1 MLGEKSRT
9 ALLSAVL
16 GLTENAFNDSI
27 ENFAVGEF
35 QITTITQEIEDL
47 ETEKMIPIRMY
58 SIASKGTN
66 KEKVKE
72 VMHEAL
78 SQFLNRFSRFDI
90 FQKNTELF
98 KEFLDRF
105 DRIFKGLIENPEE
118 SLAKQAKAAKV
129 LERQARNAQQY
140 GNNSRPSF

>member
-16 GLTENAFNDSI
+16 GLTKNAFNDSI

-35 QITTITQEIEDL
+35 QITTITQEIEDP

-58 SIASKGTN
+58 SIAGKGTN
-66 KEKVKE
+66 KERIKE

-105 DRIFKGLIENPEE
+105 DRIFKGLIESPEE
-118 SLAKQAKAAKV
+118 SMA
-129 LERQARNAQQY
+129 RQRET
-140 GNNSRPSF
+140 GKKE